1 MAVATLLQAVMSA
14 TPDQQLINIG
24 IRLSLIG
31 MGTVFMGLVIL
42 SLSLPLIKR
51 MAEGRKKT
59 AVKEEKSGTE
69 TETGTGTG
77 TEELTGPEIVA
88 ITTAIHAHFLKVNQ
102 MEDMKLTWEMYE
114 RPYSP
119 WRQAGRSKVF
129 IDRAAFRQRN
139 RSR

>member
-1 MAVATLLQAVMSA
+1 MSA
-14 TPDQQLINIG
+14 TPDQHLIDIG
-24 IRLSLIG
+24 LRLSLIG

-59 AVKEEKSGTE
+59 ALNEEKSGS
-69 TETGTGTG
+69 
-77 TEELTGPEIVA
+77 EELTGPEIVA

-119 WRQAGRSKVF
+119 WRQAGRSKIF
-129 IDRAAFRQRN
+129 IDRAAFSQRN

>member
-1 MAVATLLQAVMSA
+1 MAVTTLLQAVMSA
-14 TPDQQLINIG
+14 TPDRHLIDIG

-31 MGTVFMGLVIL
+31 MGTVFIGLVIL
-42 SLSLPLIKR
+42 SLSLPLIKK

-59 AVKEEKSGTE
+59 AVKEEESGT
-69 TETGTGTG
+69 GP
-77 TEELTGPEIVA
+77 EELTGPEIVA

-114 RPYSP
+114 RPFSP

>member
-14 TPDQQLINIG
+14 TPDQHLIDIG
-24 IRLSLIG
+24 VRLSLIG

-59 AVKEEKSGTE
+59 VAKEEKSE
-69 TETGTGTG
+69 TE
-77 TEELTGPEIVA
+77 TEELTGTEIVA
-88 ITTAIHAHFLKVNQ
+88 IKTAIHAHFLNVNQ

-119 WRQAGRSKVF
+119 WRQAGRSKIF

>member
-1 MAVATLLQAVMSA
+1 MVAATLLQAVMSA
-14 TPDQQLINIG
+14 PDQHLIDIG
-24 IRLSLIG
+24 LRLALIG

-51 MAEGRKKT
+51 LAEGKKT
-59 AVKEEKSGTE
+59 AKVAEDFSSESG
-69 TETGTGTG
+69 
-77 TEELTGPEIVA
+77 ELTSDEIVA
-88 ITTAIHAHFLKVNQ
+88 ITTAVHSHILKINQ

-119 WRQAGRSKVF
+119 WRLAGRSKLLL
-129 IDRAAFRQRN
+129 DRTAFRQRN

>member
-14 TPDQQLINIG
+14 TPDQHLIDIG

-31 MGTVFMGLVIL
+31 MGTVFIGLVVL
-42 SLSLPLIKR
+42 SLSLPLIKKL
-51 MAEGRKKT
+51 AEGKKKT
-59 AVKEEKSGTE
+59 TVTEEESGT
-69 TETGTGTG
+69 GS
-77 TEELTGPEIVA
+77 EELTGPEIVA

-119 WRQAGRSKVF
+119 WRQAGRSKVL
-129 IDRAAFRQRN
+129 IDRAAFRHRN

>member
-14 TPDQQLINIG
+14 TPDHHLIDIG
-24 IRLSLIG
+24 VRLSLIG
-31 MGTVFMGLVIL
+31 MGTVFIGLVIL

-59 AVKEEKSGTE
+59 AVKEEES
-69 TETGTGTG
+69 ETGAG
-77 TEELTGPEIVA
+77 TEELTGPEIIA

-129 IDRAAFRQRN
+129 IDQAALRQRN